1 MKNAESQASRSIEA
15 FLSDLSSRAATP
27 GGGSASALVG
37 AVAAAL
43 AGMVGRL
50 NDKKDGAPGPL
61 HDSIVPADTLRAR
74 LLGLMDEDIAAFNE
88 LAATWKLPDD
98 PAHQARKAAA
108 VIAATEKPL
117 EIMERC
123 VEVMR
128 LAAAGLE
135 KSKKNCLS
143 DAGVAGLCAHA
154 AVESARLNVMIN
166 LPGIREGARHSE
178 LRRRADQVRS
188 NAAELRIEIERLL
201 EENYR

>member
-1 MKNAESQASRSIEA
+1 M
-15 FLSDLSSRAATP
+15 P

-50 NDKKDGAPGPL
+50 NDKKDSAPGPL
-61 HDSIVPADTLRAR
+61 HDSIEPADALRAR
-74 LLGLMDEDIAAFNE
+74 LQALMDEDIAAFNE
-88 LAATWKLPDD
+88 LAATWKLPDE
-98 PAHQARKAAA
+98 PAHRARKEAA

-123 VEVMR
+123 HEVMR
-128 LAAAGLE
+128 LAAAGLD

-154 AVESARLNVMIN
+154 ALESARLNVMIN
-166 LPGIREGARHSE
+166 LPGIREVARRSE

-188 NAAELRIEIERLL
+188 DGFELRARIEQLIEA
-201 EENYR
+201 NYS

>member
-1 MKNAESQASRSIEA
+1 MSQSSRSVDS

-43 AGMVGRL
+43 VGMVGRL
-50 NDKKDGAPGPL
+50 NDKKDGSPGPL
-61 HDSIVPADTLRAR
+61 HETIAPADALRAR
-74 LLGLMDEDIAAFNE
+74 LQALMDEDIAAFNE
-88 LAATWKLPDD
+88 LAATWKLPDE
-98 PAHQARKAAA
+98 PAHRSRKEAA
-108 VIAATEKPL
+108 VVAATEKPL

-128 LAAAGLE
+128 LAVAGLE

-154 AVESARLNVMIN
+154 AMESARLNVLIN
-166 LPGIREGARHSE
+166 LPGIRDESHRSTLCNRAENVRAQARE
-178 LRRRADQVRS
+178 LRGTID
-188 NAAELRIEIERLL
+188 RLL
-201 EENYR
+201 EANYA